1 MSFLR
6 FPSHFRFRLNFQS
19 CHVTSTKSKKKKG
32 AKSEMHIPY
41 RDSVLT
47 WLLRENLGKII
58 YPKHAIKTKMKG
70 FFSNFHGQNKHKIE
84 LGVHCTVLTKK
95 LINPIFS
102 LKWTKQGKQLQI
114 IVTARI
120 YSQCL
125 WYLGYITQKKTQTS
139 MSCEDGCRALSKD

>member
-1 MSFLR
+1 MRHPLYSNIQTTPIDSNSCIDVSFLR
-6 FPSHFRFRLNFQS
+6 FTSHFRFRLNFQS

-70 FFSNFHGQNKHKIE
+70 FFFKLSWAKQTQN
-84 LGVHCTVLTKK
+84 
-95 LINPIFS
+95 
-102 LKWTKQGKQLQI
+102 
-114 IVTARI
+114 
-120 YSQCL
+120 
-125 WYLGYITQKKTQTS
+125 
-139 MSCEDGCRALSKD
+139 

>member
-1 MSFLR
+1 
-6 FPSHFRFRLNFQS
+6 
-19 CHVTSTKSKKKKG
+19 
-32 AKSEMHIPY
+32 MHIPY

-84 LGVHCTVLTKK
+84 LGVHCTVRTKK

-120 YSQCL
+120 YSRVYGT
-125 WYLGYITQKKTQTS
+125 WGI
-139 MSCEDGCRALSKD
+139 

>member
-1 MSFLR
+1 MSILR
-6 FPSHFRFRLNFQS
+6 FTSHFRFRLNFQS

-58 YPKHAIKTKMKG
+58 YPKHTIKTKIKG
-70 FFSNFHGQNKHKIE
+70 FFSNFHGQNKYKIE
-84 LGVHCTVLTKK
+84 LSVHCTVRTKK
-95 LINPIFS
+95 LINPKVRNFQFFLLNGPNRVNI
-102 LKWTKQGKQLQI
+102 KQLQI

-120 YSQCL
+120 YS
-125 WYLGYITQKKTQTS
+125 
-139 MSCEDGCRALSKD
+139 